1 MSEHKPKLTLAQ
13 LSEENLNKGRHIL
26 IVEASDSR
34 RAVALNSGV
43 FSIGRHP
50 QNALVINSKLVSRHH
65 ATIAWL
71 QYTEKSSNQKDYC
84 YWIIDGKGKR
94 KRSRNGIS
102 INGEKK
108 SLHRL
113 ESGDIIT
120 IGRDTKITYNYIPN
134 TRETQTFLKYCSSE
148 KAEYK
153 PAQDVNYRE
162 TTMVEV
168 TEIDMVKQEY
178 YTSKKDNN

>member
-1 MSEHKPKLTLAQ
+1 MSEQKPKLNLAQ
-13 LSEENLNKGRHIL
+13 FNEKHFLEGRHIL

-34 RAVALNSGV
+34 RAVALNSSV

-50 QNALVINSKLVSRHH
+50 QNSLVINNNMISRHH

-71 QYTEKSSNQKDYC
+71 EYTLQSEKTDYC
-84 YWIIDGKGKR
+84 YWIIDGKGKT
-94 KRSRNGIS
+94 KRSRNGIY

-113 ESGDIIT
+113 KSGDVIT
-120 IGRDTKITYNYIPN
+120 IGTETKITYNYIIN
-134 TRETQTFLKYCSSE
+134 TKETQSFLKYCSSE

-153 PAQDVNYRE
+153 QTQEVNYKE
-162 TTMVEV
+162 TMTV
-168 TEIDMVKQEY
+168 TQAEIDAVRKQY
-178 YTSKKDNN
+178 S